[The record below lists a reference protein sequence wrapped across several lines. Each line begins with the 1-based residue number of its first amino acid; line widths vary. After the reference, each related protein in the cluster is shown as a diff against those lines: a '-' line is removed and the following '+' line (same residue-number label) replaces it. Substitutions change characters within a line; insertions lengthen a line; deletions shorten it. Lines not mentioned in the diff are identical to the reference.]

1 MKVCIKLTTDDD
13 DAPGLD
19 VNEVHLFSTKEE
31 AESWVNADFKK
42 EKARLEQANDSTYEY
57 QPLDFSEE
65 ATIIDTY
72 MQTEKVK
79 YEIYTTDV
87 EKADEASK

>member
-13 DAPGLD
+13 DIPGLD
-19 VNEVHLFSTKEE
+19 VNEVHLFNTQKE
-31 AESWVNADFKK
+31 AEDWVNADFEK
-42 EKARLEQANDSTYEY
+42 EKAKLEQGNDSTYEY

-72 MQTEKVK
+72 MQTDKVK
-79 YEIYTTDV
+79 YEIYTV
-87 EKADEASK
+87 EADGSAS